1 MHVSDVAA
9 VGFQRSSV
17 SAPAQISREF
27 DALVLGLLW
36 RTASVPGPRTGAQS
50 QPVGALLGELF
61 AQQLAS
67 AHSAGFGAMVLRTLE
82 KGA

>member
-1 MHVSDVAA
+1 MHVNDVAA

-17 SAPAQISREF
+17 TAPAQVSREF
-27 DALVLGLLW
+27 DALVFGLLW
-36 RTASVPGPRTGAQS
+36 RTASVPGSRVGATS
-50 QPVGALLGELF
+50 EPVGALLGEFF
-61 AQQLAS
+61 AQQLAA

>member
-9 VGFQRSSV
+9 IGFQRSTAG
-17 SAPAQISREF
+17 APAQISREF

-50 QPVGALLGELF
+50 QPVGTFLGEF
-61 AQQLAS
+61 FVHQLALQ
-67 AHSAGFGAMVLRTLE
+67 HSAGFGAMLLRSLE